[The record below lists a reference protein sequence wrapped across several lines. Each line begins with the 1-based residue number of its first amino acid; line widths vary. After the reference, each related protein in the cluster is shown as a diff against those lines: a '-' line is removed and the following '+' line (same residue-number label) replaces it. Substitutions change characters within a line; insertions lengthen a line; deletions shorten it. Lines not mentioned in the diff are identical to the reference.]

1 MTVITRRRFAG
12 LASGLLA
19 VCVLPAR
26 ALADKASATIKG
38 PASASKGQEV
48 ALEVTFIHNSNSS
61 GHFVEW
67 AKVMVNG
74 KEVARWDFS
83 PVNLPEGPTFTRQ
96 VKVLVEG
103 DLEISAQAN
112 CNRHGSKGPVV
123 MKLKAV

>member
-1 MTVITRRRFAG
+1 MITRRRFAC
-12 LASGLLA
+12 LASSLLA
-19 VCVLPAR
+19 VCLLSAR
-26 ALADKASATIKG
+26 ALAHRASATIKG
-38 PASASKGQEV
+38 PASAPKGQEV
-48 ALEVTFIHNSNSS
+48 ALELTFIHSANSS

-83 PVNLPEGPTFTRQ
+83 PVNLPEGSTFTKHVR
-96 VKVLVEG
+96 VRVEG

-123 MKLKAV
+123 MKLRAV